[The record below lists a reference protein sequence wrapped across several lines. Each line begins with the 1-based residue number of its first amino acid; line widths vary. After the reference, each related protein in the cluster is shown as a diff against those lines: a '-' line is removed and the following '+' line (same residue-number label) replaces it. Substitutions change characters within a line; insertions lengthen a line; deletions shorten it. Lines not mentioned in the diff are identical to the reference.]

1 VSSTPPGVQE
11 PTPLPRGRH
20 KLSRRHVR
28 DSQRSRLIQAVW
40 DVVAEKGFGDTTVT
54 DIVSRARCSRNAF
67 YDFFGDKEDCFLAA
81 CDGNNEQL
89 LALLYAEASA
99 PTWREALRRGMR
111 VYLRWWQDSPRIAMA
126 YLTDLPTAG
135 RRAIEQRDR
144 TYGQFG
150 LLFEGLAGRA
160 REEEPGLPPL
170 APLAVPMLVA
180 GITELVGREVRAGRL
195 DRLDRLEDQLFD
207 QVVRALTS

>member
-1 VSSTPPGVQE
+1 
-11 PTPLPRGRH
+11 
-20 KLSRRHVR
+20 VR

-40 DVVAEKGFGDTTVT
+40 EAVAENGYGETTVT

-67 YDFFGDKEDCFLAA
+67 YEFFADKEDCFLAA
-81 CDGNNEQL
+81 CDGNNEEL
-89 LALLYAEASA
+89 LARLYAEGSA
-99 PTWREALRRGMR
+99 DTWAEALSAGIG

-144 TYGQFG
+144 TYEQFG
-150 LLFEGLAGRA
+150 LLFEALAARA
-160 REEEPGLPPL
+160 RAEQPELPPL

-195 DRLDRLEDQLFD
+195 ASLAELEDELTRQIS
-207 QVVRALTS
+207 RSLTS